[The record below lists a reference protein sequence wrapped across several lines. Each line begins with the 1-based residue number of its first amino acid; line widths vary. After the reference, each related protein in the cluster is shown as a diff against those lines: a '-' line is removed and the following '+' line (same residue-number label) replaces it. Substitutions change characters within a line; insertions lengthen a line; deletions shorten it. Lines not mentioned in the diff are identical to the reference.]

1 MIISFK
7 DLCFNLLSSNGI
19 TILWIFD
26 FGYFV
31 VCFLRLTFNLKIV
44 FSTSLLKNTKL
55 LIKQQFVVSGSN
67 YARVKVLLDEQ
78 GKQTSK
84 CLPSKVVCI
93 GGWKVKGESV
103 DSGQPIVQVKNEV
116 SLL

>member
-1 MIISFK
+1 M
-7 DLCFNLLSSNGI
+7 
-19 TILWIFD
+19 
-26 FGYFV
+26 
-31 VCFLRLTFNLKIV
+31 
-44 FSTSLLKNTKL
+44 
-55 LIKQQFVVSGSN
+55 SGSN

-78 GKQTSK
+78 GKQISK

-103 DSGQPIVQVKNEV
+103 ESGQPIVQVKNEV